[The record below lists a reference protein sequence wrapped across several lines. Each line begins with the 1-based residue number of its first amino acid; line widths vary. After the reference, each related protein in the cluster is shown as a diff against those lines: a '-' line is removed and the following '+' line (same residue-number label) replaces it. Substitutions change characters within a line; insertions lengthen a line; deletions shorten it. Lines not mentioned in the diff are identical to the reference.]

1 MKKIKDQAD
10 RYAWR
15 GSGFGWG
22 WALACELNLSIEQ
35 DKAIYRLARDEEMK
49 SEE

>member
-1 MKKIKDQAD
+1 MH
-10 RYAWR
+10 
-15 GSGFGWG
+15 GGVPVSVGG